1 MSQDTDKYS
10 KNYTTKDA
18 ARLLGV
24 TPRTI
29 QLWSESGVLHPR
41 KTLGGHRRFT
51 AADIDE
57 LKQQLQ
63 KPKKE
68 DAHTRDLRIL
78 VIEDEPDLLNLYRYS
93 ISSWEL
99 PVQVKTASDGYQG
112 LIEIGAW
119 KPDIV
124 FADIQMPKVDGVHML
139 KVITNLQALNDTV
152 VIVVSALSKRDIED
166 RGGVPDG
173 IPIFTKPIPF
183 DKLEKIV
190 RQRCEARIKSQ
201 K

>member
-29 QLWSESGVLHPR
+29 QLWSESGVLNPR